1 VNAATLSRFAGRNA
15 TLPAAGAAMVFSLLL
30 FGLMYS
36 VIRVGQHKIDKPQA
50 LQTIDFVRLKR
61 DSDLETLSRRKP
73 PPPPPAQ
80 PPPPA
85 KMKIASSPGTQT
97 ALTGMEIPNLN
108 LTADLGGA
116 MSGVKG
122 AASSLFDGEIIPL
135 QCPPPIYPSEARRA
149 GITGWVQVE
158 LVVAPDGSVR
168 TAKAIDAQPRG
179 MFEAAAVLSQQKCRF
194 KPKVVDGVPTEQR
207 GRRKLN
213 FGLNKAEEAGA

>member
-1 VNAATLSRFAGRNA
+1 MNAATLSRFAGRSA
-15 TLPAAGAAMVFSLLL
+15 TIPAAGAALLFSLLL

-85 KMKIASSPGTQT
+85 KMKIASAPGTQA
-97 ALTGMEIPNLN
+97 ALTGMEIPNLS

-116 MSGVKG
+116 MGGVKG
-122 AASSLFDGEIIPL
+122 AASGMFDGE
-135 QCPPPIYPSEARRA
+135 
-149 GITGWVQVE
+149 
-158 LVVAPDGSVR
+158 
-168 TAKAIDAQPRG
+168 
-179 MFEAAAVLSQQKCRF
+179 
-194 KPKVVDGVPTEQR
+194 
-207 GRRKLN
+207 
-213 FGLNKAEEAGA
+213 

>member
-1 VNAATLSRFAGRNA
+1 MNAATLSRFAARSA
-15 TLPAAGAAMVFSLLL
+15 TVPAAAAALVFSLLL

-36 VIRVGQHKIDKPQA
+36 VIRVGQHKIDKPQV

-73 PPPPPAQ
+73 PPPPPPQ
-80 PPPPA
+80 PAPPA
-85 KMKIASSPGTQT
+85 KMKIASAAGAQAS
-97 ALTGMEIPNLN
+97 LSGMEIPNLN

-116 MSGVKG
+116 MGGVKG
-122 AASSLFDGEIIPL
+122 ASGMFDGEIIPL
-135 QCPPPIYPSEARRA
+135 QCPPPVYPSEARRA

-168 TAKAIDAQPRG
+168 SAKAIDAQPRG

-213 FGLNKAEEAGA
+213 FGLNKAAEEAT

>member
-1 VNAATLSRFAGRNA
+1 VNAAIFSKFAGRSAVVPA
-15 TLPAAGAAMVFSLLL
+15 TGAAVLFSLLL

-36 VIRVGQHKIDKPQA
+36 VIRVGGQKLDKPQA

-85 KMKIASSPGTQT
+85 KMRIASAGGTQT
-97 ALTGMEIPNLN
+97 ALTGLDIPNLN
-108 LTADLGGA
+108 LTADLGAGVSGMKSPAPSA
-116 MSGVKG
+116 M
-122 AASSLFDGEIIPL
+122 FDGEIVPL

-158 LVVAPDGSVR
+158 LVVSPDGSVR
-168 TAKAIDAQPRG
+168 SAKAIDAQPRG
-179 MFEAAAVLSQQKCRF
+179 MFEAAAVMSQQKCKF
-194 KPKVVDGVPTEQR
+194 KPKIVDGVATEQK

-213 FGLNKAEEAGA
+213 FGLNKAEGD